1 MRKLLLTTAIASA
14 TLIASNAVAQTT
26 VTGSLSMIYK
36 GSSVDTGS
44 DIKSGRGF
52 GRESQL
58 NVQNKGKLNN
68 GIDYAAGF
76 ALEFDGGQSN
86 DASNENIYIDFIFP
100 SKTTITIG
108 QDHIQNTNR
117 TKGNFVGYDATDL
130 AAGAVAGTNAGF
142 IQSAG
147 IDVAQFT
154 GIGIVQATNFGN
166 ISYNYVP
173 SVGTAASSAIST
185 NGTWGTGSG
194 TTAYLGAG
202 DTTISETDGEASYEI
217 GFDGSLG
224 VKGLGVHYFYNESPK
239 NSGGVLLRDH
249 QGINYGVSYNMGQI
263 TAGYNRKETEVGTS
277 ATLDIEQDEF
287 AVAYAVSPTITLGA
301 NYTKASS
308 NAANTPD
315 AKSKSVAVGYNLGP
329 VALTAQFAKMEAIS
343 FTAAEKDVDV
353 VTLRAVA
360 AF

>member
-36 GSSVDTGS
+36 GSSVDAGS
-44 DIKSGRGF
+44 DISSGRGF

-86 DASNENIYIDFIFP
+86 DASNENLYIDFIFP

-117 TKGNFVGYDATDL
+117 TKGNFVGYDANDL
-130 AAGAVAGTNAGF
+130 AAGAVVGTSAGF

-147 IDVAQFT
+147 IDVAQYMA
-154 GIGIVQATNFGN
+154 IGIVQATSFGN
-166 ISYNYVP
+166 ISYNYAPNV
-173 SVGTAASSAIST
+173 STAANSSIST
-185 NGTWGTGSG
+185 NGTWGPGSG
-194 TTAYLGAG
+194 TTAHLGAG
-202 DTTISETDGEASYEI
+202 DTTFTELDGEASYEV

-224 VKGLGVHYFYNESPK
+224 VKGLGVHYFFNESPK

-263 TAGYNRKETEVGTS
+263 TAGYNRKETELGTS
-277 ATLDIEQDEF
+277 ATRDIEQDEF
-287 AVAYAVSPTITLGA
+287 AVAYALSPTITLGA
-301 NYTKASS
+301 NYTKASD
-308 NAANTPD
+308 NVAASAD

-329 VALTAQFAKMEAIS
+329 VALTAQFAKMEHIS
-343 FTAAEKDVDV
+343 FSATEKDVDV